1 MNRCCND
8 NWHGDGCCC
17 GNLFPTFNNR
27 TTDRIIFTNNP
38 GPAGPVGPQGPQGI
52 PGPIGATG
60 PQGPAGPQGLTG
72 ATGPA
77 GDTGPQGP
85 QGEQG
90 PQGVQ
95 GPQGEQGP
103 QGVQGPQGEQGPQG
117 IQGPVGPQGP
127 QGEQGEIGPQGPA
140 GESALEVS
148 VNFSTTTQ
156 TVEDD
161 EIVSVTGTNDT
172 TPGSSITFADDVVT
186 ISESGFYQI
195 AARVETEGGSNTT
208 QNFAINVEG
217 VDYPFTV
224 LVDSGD
230 TTGNGGATIVLN
242 ITTIPTDIAIYNR
255 EGETITVT
263 SSLLDVVRLS

>member
-8 NWHGDGCCC
+8 NWHGDSCCN

-77 GDTGPQGP
+77 GATGATGA
-85 QGEQG
+85 
-90 PQGVQ
+90 
-95 GPQGEQGP
+95 
-103 QGVQGPQGEQGPQG
+103 QGPQGEQGPQG

-140 GESALEVS
+140 GETISDVS
-148 VNFSTTTQ
+148 VNISNTTQ
-156 TVEDD
+156 TVATD
-161 EIVSVTGTNDT
+161 EIVSITGTNDT
-172 TPGSSITFADDVVT
+172 TTDSTITFADNVVT
-186 ISESGFYQI
+186 ITEPGFYQI
-195 AARVETEGGSNTT
+195 TASVTT
-208 QNFAINVEG
+208 TPGTDTSQEFVIEVGG

-224 LVDSGD
+224 VSSVGD
-230 TTGNGGATIVLN
+230 TTATGSRTVILN
-242 ITTIPTDIAIYNR
+242 ISSAPTDVAIYNNS
-255 EGETITVT
+255 GTDANITN
-263 SSLLDVVRLS
+263 SSLDVVRLS